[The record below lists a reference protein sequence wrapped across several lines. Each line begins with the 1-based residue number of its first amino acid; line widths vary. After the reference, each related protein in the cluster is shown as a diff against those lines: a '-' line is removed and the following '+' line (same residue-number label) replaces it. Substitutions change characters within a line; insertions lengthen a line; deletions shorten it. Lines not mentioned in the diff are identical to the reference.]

1 MFSRPVLSIAP
12 QLHFESVQQRV
23 VRLSEMAMANMRI
36 EMVLQEEG
44 LTDEQKGLWAD
55 GYRGL
60 PFRQNALALCEQA
73 LRLGGWVVYNSGSV
87 RGFPRR
93 LSERYLDPTTPR
105 WMLAHITMVDDGAKH
120 GRLSHEDSKSAYLY
134 SQAQGV
140 EYSPTTFKFRSK
152 WFQWANP
159 GQCLQTMQLVH
170 RYDRNYTGMGVWQE
184 IAADFEDGPNR
195 IGPPRWPKPGDIL
208 QRGSAVNPAK
218 IKVRAFTILIL
229 TLCTIIVLSFLEMVS
244 LLCGSLHSMIWTN

>member
-1 MFSRPVLSIAP
+1 
-12 QLHFESVQQRV
+12 
-23 VRLSEMAMANMRI
+23 MANMRI

-44 LTDEQKGLWAD
+44 LTGEQKGVWED

-60 PFRQNALALCEQA
+60 SFRQNALALCDQA
-73 LRLGGWVVYNSGSV
+73 LRLGGWVVYNSGSAAV
-87 RGFPRR
+87 AQGSVTVEGLPRR
-93 LSERYLDPTTPR
+93 LSERYLDPATPR
-105 WMLAHITMVDDGAKH
+105 WMLVHITMVDDGAKL
-120 GRLSHEDSKSAYLY
+120 GKLSHEDAKSAYLY
-134 SQAQGV
+134 SQAQGS
-140 EYSPTTFKFRSK
+140 EYSPTTFKSRSK

-218 IKVRAFTILIL
+218 IKVRGFTLLIW
-229 TLCTIIVLSFLEMVS
+229 TLCLYVHTISVLISGSGV
-244 LLCGSLHSMIWTN
+244 LCAWLFV